1 MASIRKEIVIAAP
14 PDLVWEAFRNVGAVH
29 TRLLPDRVVDTQLE
43 GDARILTFSDGGQV
57 RELIVD
63 IDEETR
69 RLAYAVVGGA
79 RLRMTHHHASF
90 QVFAESATTSRVVW
104 ITDVLPDALGPEV
117 RARVEVGAEEMK
129 RTLEG
134 RLARR

>member
-1 MASIRKEIVIAAP
+1 M
-14 PDLVWEAFRNVGAVH
+14 
-29 TRLLPDRVVDTQLE
+29 
-43 GDARILTFSDGGQV
+43 RI
-57 RELIVD
+57 
-63 IDEETR
+63 
-69 RLAYAVVGGA
+69 
-79 RLRMTHHHASF
+79 THHHASF

-104 ITDVLPDALGPEV
+104 ITDVLPDALCPEV